1 MENLE
6 IVSTHTTVQGKK
18 LINGNTANFSWNTNI
33 NEPIKAINFNLQ
45 RGQPTELNYL
55 GNNVITGAYYPET
68 GKFDVQN
75 NNIQEGDFEMYA
87 EILATVREIA
97 TPINLD
103 EDENIPETV

>member
-18 LINGNTANFSWNTNI
+18 LINGNNVNFTWNTNI

-45 RGQPTELNYL
+45 RGQPTEPNYL
-55 GNNVITGAYYPET
+55 GNNVITGAYYPES

-75 NNIQEGDFEMYA
+75 NNIQDGDLDVYA
-87 EILATVREIA
+87 EILDTVREIA
-97 TPINLD
+97 TPTSLI
-103 EDENIPETV
+103 EEEE

>member
-6 IVSTHTTVQGKK
+6 IISTHTTVQGKK
-18 LINGNTANFSWNTNI
+18 LINGNTVNFTWNTNGD
-33 NEPIKAINFNLQ
+33 EAIKAINFNLQ
-45 RGQPTELNYL
+45 RGQPTEPNYL

-75 NNIQEGDFEMYA
+75 NNFQDGDLDVYG

-97 TPINLD
+97 TPTILV
-103 EDENIPETV
+103 EEE